1 MLRVVA
7 LLLQKMLH
15 LSCLISNDVADVAP
29 FSTLYLFAN
38 HGVHSSAV
46 KNAGTISHLNSLLT
60 VGRGMID
67 FPLWYSLTFFRI
79 ESKKYAC

>member
-29 FSTLYLFAN
+29 FSTSYLFAN
-38 HGVHSSAV
+38 PEMYSSAV
-46 KNAGTISHLNSLLT
+46 KSAHNISHLNSLLT

-67 FPLWYSLTFFRI
+67 SPLWYS
-79 ESKKYAC
+79 